1 MVLTGDRGTQAKP
14 RDQPYQSRLEV
25 LDAPKSSRMKQLL
38 ALSAIGS
45 DRTGMVHD
53 LTRTIA
59 DCGGNVVE
67 SRMSALGSE
76 FVMALLVSGNW
87 HALAKIESEVKRIAD
102 AGQMS
107 VQIRRTEPRPV
118 RAEMLPY
125 SVDIVCLD
133 QPGIVSSVSGFFSAR
148 GVDIAELDTHSYAAA
163 HTGAPMFSVRLI
175 VNVPS
180 RIHLGVLREEFMDF
194 CDHLNL
200 DAILEPVKH

>member
-1 MVLTGDRGTQAKP
+1 
-14 RDQPYQSRLEV
+14 
-25 LDAPKSSRMKQLL
+25 MKQLL

-53 LTRTIA
+53 LTRAIS
-59 DCGGNVVE
+59 DCGGNIIE

-87 HALAKIESEVKRIAD
+87 HSLAKIESEIKKIAD
-102 AGQMS
+102 AGEMV
-107 VQIRRTEPRPV
+107 VQVRRTETRPV
-118 RAEMLPY
+118 RSDMLPY

-133 QPGIVSSVSGFFSAR
+133 QAGIVSSVAGFFSAR

-163 HTGAPMFSVRLI
+163 LTGAPMFSLRLVI
-175 VNVPS
+175 NVPS

-200 DAILEPVKH
+200 DAILEPVKN

>member
-1 MVLTGDRGTQAKP
+1 
-14 RDQPYQSRLEV
+14 
-25 LDAPKSSRMKQLL
+25 MKQLL
-38 ALSAIGS
+38 AISAIGS

-59 DCGGNVVE
+59 DCGGTVIE

-87 HALAKIESEVKRIAD
+87 HSLAKIETETKRIAE
-102 AGQMS
+102 AGQIAI
-107 VQIRRTEPRPV
+107 QIRRTEPRPI

-163 HTGAPMFSVRLI
+163 HTGAPMFSVRLV

>member
-1 MVLTGDRGTQAKP
+1 
-14 RDQPYQSRLEV
+14 
-25 LDAPKSSRMKQLL
+25 MKQLL

>member
-1 MVLTGDRGTQAKP
+1 
-14 RDQPYQSRLEV
+14 
-25 LDAPKSSRMKQLL
+25 MKQLI

-53 LTRTIA
+53 LTRVIA
-59 DCGGNVVE
+59 DCGGNIVE

-76 FVMALLVSGNW
+76 FTMALLVSGNW
-87 HALAKIESEVKRIAD
+87 HSLAKIETEIKKLGEGGELAV
-102 AGQMS
+102 QM
-107 VQIRRTEPRPV
+107 RRTEQRAV
-118 RAEMLPY
+118 RADMLPY

-133 QPGIVSSVSGFFSAR
+133 QSGIVSSVSGFFSSR
-148 GVDIAELDTHSYAAA
+148 GIDIGELDTRSYAAA
-163 HTGAPMFSVRLI
+163 HTGAPMFSLRLV

-200 DAILEPVKH
+200 DAILEPVKN

>member
-1 MVLTGDRGTQAKP
+1 
-14 RDQPYQSRLEV
+14 
-25 LDAPKSSRMKQLL
+25 MKQLL
-38 ALSAIGS
+38 AISAIGS

-59 DCGGNVVE
+59 DCGGNVIE

-87 HALAKIESEVKRIAD
+87 HSLAKIETEVKRTAD
-102 AGQMS
+102 AGQIAI
-107 VQIRRTEPRPV
+107 QIRRTEPRPI

-163 HTGAPMFSVRLI
+163 HTGAPMFSVRLV